1 MMICYDP
8 KMDMCRVCLPNEKQH
23 YQTMMKCERQIK
35 EERKT
40 VYIPPEDQVPTPPK
54 PEKPTVL
61 NFFKNIFKGAKF

>member
-1 MMICYDP
+1 
-8 KMDMCRVCLPNEKQH
+8 
-23 YQTMMKCERQIK
+23 MKCERQIK